1 MNIKI
6 NTVKFINKVQEFQE
20 YDLGQI
26 TTTLQ
31 DLLNNSSIIV
41 DSNIIPI
48 LKITSIDNIVKNYLI
63 KDLTENLYNTG
74 DYITGQDLTE
84 NDLIF
89 IVSEGQIEELKQN
102 YTMFLNS
109 ITIPTYSAMLALP
122 TVNYTINVKV
132 LNDENKGIKNTIY
145 HIYPDGVRMWIASV
159 QDN

>member
-89 IVSEGQIEELKQN
+89 IVSEEQIEELKQN

-132 LNDENKGIKNTIY
+132 LNDENKGIENTIY

>member
-31 DLLNNSSIIV
+31 DLLNKSSIIV

-132 LNDENKGIKNTIY
+132 LNDENKGIENTIY
-145 HIYPDGVRMWIASV
+145 HIYPDGVRMWIAATK
-159 QDN
+159 DN

>member
-6 NTVKFINKVQEFQE
+6 NTIKFINKVQEFQE

-31 DLLNNSSIIV
+31 DLLNNSSI
-41 DSNIIPI
+41 
-48 LKITSIDNIVKNYLI
+48 DNIVKNYLI
-63 KDLTENLYNTG
+63 KNLTENLYNTG